1 MAEYILVAGSRK
13 FVNAE
18 RLAQILTENVGAD
31 DTIVEGGAKG
41 VDMMARQW
49 AEARDISVVEI
60 KADWAKFGRAA
71 GPKRNDAMTA
81 FVAERG
87 GRAVFIWDGES
98 KGTKQC
104 IASAMKREL
113 DIRIYM
119 EKEQA
124 IREGTVL

>member
-1 MAEYILVAGSRK
+1 MAEYILVAGSRN

-18 RLAQILTENVGAD
+18 RLAEILAENVGAD

-41 VDMMARQW
+41 VDAMARQW

-60 KADWAKFGRAA
+60 RADWAKYGRAA

-81 FVAERG
+81 FIAEHG

-104 IASAMKREL
+104 ILSARKAGIEN
-113 DIRIYM
+113 IRVYQ
-119 EKEQA
+119 EK
-124 IREGTVL
+124 

>member
-18 RLAQILTENVGAD
+18 RLAQILEENVGAD

-41 VDMMARQW
+41 VDMMERQW

-60 KADWAKFGRAA
+60 KADWEKFGRAA
-71 GPKRNDAMTA
+71 GPKRNDAMTE

-104 IASAMKREL
+104 INSARKRGID
-113 DIRIYM
+113 DIRVYLQ
-119 EKEQA
+119 K
-124 IREGTVL
+124 